1 MKRTAGRPPNKDK
14 GSGGIAV
21 TDVFMANKEANVPIV
36 ANRGG
41 ARSSKSYSIIQLL
54 TERFFSLPGRQIL
67 MLRKTLPSLRK
78 STLRDF
84 QSYLELLG
92 LYDRCKESKME
103 MCFSFGKS
111 LIQFGCLDDPSK
123 IKSTQWNDIF
133 MEEGTEFTYDDFM
146 VLRTRLSAPEHK
158 KPGKTR
164 GAKSWI
170 PNQLFI
176 AFNPEDENHW
186 LKDKLIERFD
196 SKDLK
201 EIVSNYKHN
210 PFLSDEYVKILLDL
224 ENQDPNYFRIYGLG
238 EWGKL
243 DHVIYSN
250 WDLVDSFPP
259 NCEETFYGLDF
270 GFNNPS
276 ALIKVGILDD
286 EIYEEEKLYQ
296 TGLTNSDLI
305 VAMNNIIPTE
315 HKRNSFIFCDSAEPD
330 RISEITDA
338 GYNVIPADKSIKDGI
353 DMVKRFKTHIVRG
366 SDNLLKEKKSYS
378 WKVDKRSERI
388 LDEPI
393 KFNNHAVDAER
404 YAIHTF
410 FKEYGVGPMVR
421 FI

>member
-1 MKRTAGRPPNKDK
+1 MRRTAGRPAKEKPAS
-14 GSGGIAV
+14 SGGIAV
-21 TDVFMANKEANVPIV
+21 TDVFMANKEATVPIV

-54 TERFFSLPGRQIL
+54 TERFFSFPGRKIL

-78 STLRDF
+78 STYRDF
-84 QSYLELLG
+84 QSYLDHLG
-92 LYDRCKESKME
+92 LADRCKESKME

-123 IKSTQWNDIF
+123 IKSTEWNDIF

-146 VLRTRLSAPEHK
+146 VLRTRLSAPEHR
-158 KPGKTR
+158 KPGYR
-164 GAKSWI
+164 GSKAWI

-186 LKDKLIERFD
+186 LKDKLIERF
-196 SKDLK
+196 SGSDLK
-201 EIVSNYKHN
+201 EIVSNYKDN

-224 ENQDPNYFRIYGLG
+224 EEQDPNYFRIYGLG

-250 WDLVDSFPP
+250 WDLVDSFPG
-259 NCEETFYGLDF
+259 NCEEIFYGLDF

-276 ALIKVGILDD
+276 ALIKVGIKDD

-305 VAMNNIIPTE
+305 VAMNNIIPIE

-330 RISEITDA
+330 RISEISDS
-338 GYNVIPADKSIKDGI
+338 GYNVVPADKSIKDGI

-366 SDNLLKEKKSYS
+366 SDNFLKEKKSYS
-378 WKVDKRSERI
+378 WKVDKRTERI